1 MHFSPTT
8 PLRKREQ
15 IKQIR
20 QYIRNRSDAYKNL
33 VILAARQTMAAT
45 GLTVS
50 NGTDGKWNMLD
61 IMMSMEDIGDTG

>member
-20 QYIRNRSDAYKNL
+20 QYIRNRSDAYKSL